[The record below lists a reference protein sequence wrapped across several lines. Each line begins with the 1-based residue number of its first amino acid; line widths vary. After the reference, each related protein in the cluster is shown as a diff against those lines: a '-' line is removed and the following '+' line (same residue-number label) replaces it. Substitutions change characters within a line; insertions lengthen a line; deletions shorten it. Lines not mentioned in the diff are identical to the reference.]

1 MSRSRFAASVVG
13 LAGAALLLTGCVS
26 SASNTGTS
34 ATSAAPGA
42 TGSAATGAVTIGVV
56 MAKSGFMGPIDTP
69 PLQAM
74 QLEVAKINANG
85 GIGGQQ
91 INLKIVD
98 TGTNLDR
105 YASAATELVQG
116 GAKALVVTCDYD
128 VSSPAALVAEAAN
141 VLSVA
146 PCIGDPIYGPA
157 GGLKLG
163 FSMGSGTPG
172 EASVM
177 AEFAFDKGWKTAV
190 LLTDTTLKYTQNQC
204 AIFAERYTEL
214 GGTVVSK
221 HDYQQGGSIRETVSS
236 IAAGAAPSVVVNCGY
251 SPGGATAAKELRD
264 GGVTAPIISGF
275 GMDGDFWT
283 GGIPGLADYYV
294 VTYAAKNGDDPDP
307 AVNEAAAAYEKA
319 YGAAPSVGGFVTGP
333 STIQAIAAAY
343 DKAKS
348 WDGDK
353 LAAALESF
361 QGVKLLAGPTSFS
374 STLHISV
381 DRPQRV
387 LVVKD
392 GKLAFVEERAP
403 RKVVFL
409 K

>member
-1 MSRSRFAASVVG
+1 MSRSRFAASLVG
-13 LAGAALLLTGCVS
+13 IAGSALLLAGCVS
-26 SASNTGTS
+26 SSGGTGASSSG
-34 ATSAAPGA
+34 ATSGETGGA
-42 TGSAATGAVTIGVV
+42 KGPVTIGVV
-56 MAKSGFMGPIDTP
+56 MAQSGFMGPIDTP
-69 PLQAM
+69 PLQAL
-74 QLEVAKINANG
+74 QLEVEKINADG

-91 INLKIVD
+91 IDLKIVD

-105 YASAATELVQG
+105 YAPAATELIAG
-116 GAKALVVTCDYD
+116 GAKVLVVTCDYD
-128 VSSPAALVAEAAN
+128 VASPAALVAEAAN
-141 VLSVA
+141 TVSIA
-146 PCIGDPIYGPA
+146 PCIGDPIFGPS

-177 AEFAFDKGWKTAV
+177 AEFAYEQGWKQAV

-214 GGTVVSK
+214 GGTIISK
-221 HDYQQGGSIRETVSS
+221 YDYQQGASIRETVSS
-236 IAAGAAPSVVVNCGY
+236 IAAGPAPTVVANCGY
-251 SPGGATAAKELRD
+251 SPGGATVAKELRD
-264 GGVTAPIISGF
+264 GGIAAPIISGF

-294 VTYAAKNGDDPDP
+294 VTYASKNGDDPDA
-307 AVNEAAAAYEKA
+307 AVNEAATAYETA
-319 YGAAPSVGGFVTGP
+319 YGEAPSVGGFVTGP
-333 STIQAIAAAY
+333 STIQAIKAAY
-343 DKAKS
+343 DKAGS

-361 QGVKLLAGPTSFS
+361 DKVDLLAGPTSFS
-374 STLHISV
+374 KDLHISV

-392 GKLAFVEERAP
+392 GKLTFVELRAP
-403 RKVVFL
+403 KKVVFL